1 MAKTPEEW
9 LPVLAKRLDAEYPRI
24 ARLRRYATGN
34 SDLPEMGKNLKAS
47 WQAFQKKSRTDFGGL
62 CVGALGNRIR
72 YNGIAIGGDQNH
84 PALPAARRIARD
96 NRLATQFKAAI
107 KDYLTTS
114 YGYLVVSSDAG
125 NAVVTREEP
134 EMFYAAT
141 DAVRPWKA
149 IATLKVWRDDETGRD
164 YAKVVVPG
172 KAAVFTRESKN
183 VNGVKVFGAY
193 SEDWALSAEQ
203 EFDGDVPCVVL
214 RRDDKMGLFEPHMD
228 VIDRI
233 NLGKLQ
239 RLVTTALQA
248 FRQRALKSAAGS
260 EGLQETD
267 ADGNDI
273 DYRAMFEPAPG
284 AMWELPEGLDIW
296 ESQQTDIRPMLEA
309 EKADARD
316 FAAVSRTP
324 VSVFT
329 PESANQ
335 SAEGAA
341 AAKEQHVALAE
352 DEIDNIKPALAV
364 LMVYALRV
372 QGVEL
377 GEDETLDVLFVPAD
391 RVSMSEKYAAAS
403 QAKAAGES
411 WDSIARNILG
421 YSPEQIR
428 QDALARAEEQLMLTA
443 LMQGAPNGGTNTG
456 ATA

>member
-1 MAKTPEEW
+1 MPVTPEEW
-9 LPVLAKRLDAEYPRI
+9 LPVLAKRLDAAYPRI
-24 ARLRRYATGN
+24 ARLRRYATGD

-47 WQAFQKKSRTDFGGL
+47 WQAFQKKARTDFGGL
-62 CVGALGNRIR
+62 AVGALANRIR
-72 YNGIAIGGDQNH
+72 LNGIAIGGNQNH
-84 PALPAARRIARD
+84 PALAVARRIARD
-96 NRLATQFKAAI
+96 NRLTSQFKKAV

-114 YGYLVVSSDAG
+114 YGYLVVSSDEG
-125 NAVVTREEP
+125 RAVITREKP

-141 DAVRPWKA
+141 DPIRTWKA
-149 IATLKVWRDDETGRD
+149 VATLKVWRDE
-164 YAKVVVPG
+164 YAGKDFARVVVPG
-172 KAAVFTRESKN
+172 RAVLFSRASRNT
-183 VNGVKVFGAY
+183 NGLAVVGAY
-193 SEDWALSAEQ
+193 SDDWSVVSEQ
-203 EFDGDVPCVVL
+203 EYDGDVPCIVL
-214 RRDDKMGLFEPHMD
+214 RRDDEMGLFEPHMD

-248 FRQRALKSAAGS
+248 YRQRALKSSADS
-260 EGLQETD
+260 QGLPDKD

-273 DYRAMFEPAPG
+273 DFRAMFEPSPG

-296 ESQQTDIRPMLEA
+296 ESQYTDTTPMLNA

-324 VSVFT
+324 VYVFT

-352 DEIDNIKPALAV
+352 DEIENIKPGLDV
-364 LMVYALRV
+364 LMIYALRV
-372 QGVEL
+372 EGVIL
-377 GEDETLDVLFVPAD
+377 HEDETLDMLFVPAD
-391 RVSMSEKYAAAS
+391 RVSLSEKYAAAG

-428 QDALARAEEQLMLTA
+428 QDALARATEQLAITA
-443 LMQGAPNGGTNTG
+443 LMGAPNGGPNPG
-456 ATA
+456 AAA

>member
-1 MAKTPEEW
+1 MARTPEEW

-24 ARLRRYATGN
+24 ARLRRYATGD

-47 WQAFQKKSRTDFGGL
+47 WQAFQKKARTDFGGL
-62 CVGALGNRIR
+62 AVSALGNRIR
-72 YNGIAIGGDQNH
+72 YNGIAIGGDQKH
-84 PALPAARRIARD
+84 PALPVARRIARD
-96 NRLATQFKAAI
+96 NRLATQFKMAV

-114 YGYLVVSSDAG
+114 YGYLFVSSNAG
-125 NAVVTREEP
+125 EAIVTREEP

-149 IATLKVWRDDETGRD
+149 IATLKVWRNDEAGKD

-172 KAAVFTRESKN
+172 RAAVFSRPSKN

-193 SEDWALSAEQ
+193 SEDWTLESEQ
-203 EFDGDVPCVVL
+203 EYDGDVPCVVL
-214 RRDDKMGLFEPHMD
+214 RRDDRMGLFEPHMD

-248 FRQRALKSAAGS
+248 FRQRALKSNPNSDGVPDK
-260 EGLQETD
+260 D

-372 QGVEL
+372 QGIEL

-391 RVSMSEKYAAAS
+391 RVSLTEKYDAAS
-403 QAKAAGES
+403 KAKAAGES

-428 QDALARAEEQLMLTA
+428 QDALARAEEQLLLTA
-443 LMQGAPNGGTNTG
+443 LIGAPNGGTNPG
-456 ATA
+456 APA